1 MVGALMLQITKTK
14 ILEISLLSLGLAM
27 GNAFFAVN
35 IAKAQT
41 TNTTGCTLIPTCPV
55 NPPLDINQNQTA
67 DISATINITGNVI
80 VFDIPNADPENPP
93 ATISATGI
101 SSTATGIG
109 NTISAKATDST
120 KLIYNSN
127 QTITGSVNAYN
138 DVVTLAAVPGIV
150 SLISTANGNSS
161 QGETCC
167 GGADFFAKQDASIGT
182 IKAEAKALTAPGL
195 ETLAINSTANANIVG
210 FNGNFGL
217 VNLVVDQNNAAKV
230 DAITFS
236 DVCCNDGAIIQNAL
250 GTGNAS
256 ALTSASSTAYGWIT
270 QSNLGEISSSSET
283 KVSSG
288 TSISTTAQS
297 LGNTALIY
305 NKWGYTQGGFSQYSN
320 GDINSYAKVTPLNY
334 NVSATVGATSQGN
347 SAVLSTIG
355 AEGFLNSYQE
365 IGALGTVSATAE
377 FFGSTSSGGVG
388 SIVASSSGNGLVGF
402 ACSAC
407 THPGILLNSEA
418 TQINGANT
426 NATINL
432 NSNGTGYVNSY
443 GVAAGNSATFIA
455 QNGKSVK

>member
-1 MVGALMLQITKTK
+1 MLQITKTK

-35 IAKAQT
+35 ITKAQT
-41 TNTTGCTLIPTCPV
+41 TNVTGCTLIPTCPV
-55 NPPLDINQNQTA
+55 SPPLAITQNQAA
-67 DISATINITGNVI
+67 DITATINITGNVI
-80 VFDIPNADPENPP
+80 VFDVPNEDPQNPP

-109 NTISAKATDST
+109 NVISAKATDST
-120 KLIYNSN
+120 KLIYNSD
-127 QTITGSVNAYN
+127 QIITSSVNAYN
-138 DVVTLAAVPGIV
+138 EVVTLAPVPGVV
-150 SLISTANGNSS
+150 SLISTANGNST

-167 GGADFFAKQDASIGT
+167 GGSDFFAKQAASIGT
-182 IKAEAKALTAPGL
+182 IKAETKAITAPGL
-195 ETLAINSTANANIVG
+195 ETLALNSSANANIVG
-210 FNGNFGL
+210 FNGNNGL

-230 DAITFS
+230 DSITFS

-250 GTGNAS
+250 GVGNAS
-256 ALTSASSTAYGWIT
+256 ALTSASSTAYGWISQT
-270 QSNLGEISSSSET
+270 NTGEISSSSET
-283 KVSSG
+283 KVTSG

-297 LGNTALIY
+297 LGNTSLIY
-305 NKWGYTQGGFSQYSN
+305 NKWGYTQGSFSQYSN
-320 GDINSYAKVTPLNY
+320 GDINSYAKVTPINY
-334 NVSATVGATSQGN
+334 NVSAIVGATSQGN

-355 AEGFLNSYQE
+355 AEGLLSSYQE
-365 IGALGTVSATAE
+365 IGSLGTVSATAE
-377 FFGSTSSGGVG
+377 FFGSTFGGVG
-388 SIVASSSGNGLVGF
+388 SVVASSSGNGLVGF

-407 THPGILLNSEA
+407 TQPGILLNSDA

-432 NSNGTGYVNSY
+432 NSYGTGYVNSY